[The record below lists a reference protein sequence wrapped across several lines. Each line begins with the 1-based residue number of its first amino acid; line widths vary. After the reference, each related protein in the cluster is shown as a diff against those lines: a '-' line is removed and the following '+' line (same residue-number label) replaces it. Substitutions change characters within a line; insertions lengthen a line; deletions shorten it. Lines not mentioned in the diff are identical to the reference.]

1 MGNIEK
7 MGKGEGAGEGGERD
21 WNHGLFGCFHDC
33 GNCMCGYCCPICQV
47 ADSASK
53 LGESYLIYF
62 ILGCFVPCIPIFMV
76 RDKVRDRYGIDG
88 SAGGDAAIAL
98 VVDVVLPFKWP
109 MN

>member
-53 LGESYLIYF
+53 LGESYLLYF
-62 ILGCFVPCIPIFMV
+62 IMGCFVPCIPIFLV
-76 RDKVRDRYGIDG
+76 SYTK
-88 SAGGDAAIAL
+88 STSIATES
-98 VVDVVLPFKWP
+98 VKRPHQSTRSV
-109 MN
+109 